1 MATLSR
7 AAFVVL
13 PTLLI
18 TAIVLGSSRVR
29 TGQSQDSM
37 TSTKAEPTSLLD
49 LLDDAQADASTKQS
63 PRTPAAAGA
72 NPETSAGVGSAVPSQ
87 VPAVPPAAETV
98 NLVIRV
104 ALVSRSPITS
114 IQTSPGMVCRSV
126 GGGPRLDDR
135 TLMALVQSTQRGHV
149 RCSGGTI
156 LINQVP
162 YRHAVELLRRNQQ
175 WIAIN
180 ELDLE
185 HYVASVV
192 GAEMPSHW
200 NLEALKAQAV
210 AARSYA
216 LAHLAR
222 PASGDFHLGDT
233 TRWQVFGGE
242 RSRSQRTQAA
252 TSSTRGIILSY
263 KGGIVESLYAAN
275 SSISAEAHGH
285 LGASMSQEGAQQL
298 AQTGLEFNEILGSY
312 YRGASLARLS
322 RDDG

>member
-1 MATLSR
+1 VATLSR
-7 AAFVVL
+7 AAVVVL

-29 TGQSQDSM
+29 TGQSQHSQA
-37 TSTKAEPTSLLD
+37 STKPAPTSLLE
-49 LLDDAQADASTKQS
+49 LLDDAQATASTNQ
-63 PRTPAAAGA
+63 TPARSSAAA
-72 NPETSAGVGSAVPSQ
+72 TTTEVPSQ

-98 NLVIRV
+98 SLAIRV

-114 IQTSPGMVCRSV
+114 LQTSPGMVCRSV
-126 GGGPRLDDR
+126 AGGPRLDDR
-135 TLMALVQSTQRGHV
+135 TLMALVQSDQRGHV

-162 YRHAVELLRRNQQ
+162 YRHAVELLRRDQQ

-185 HYVASVV
+185 PYVASVV

-222 PASGDFHLGDT
+222 PASGDYHLGDT

-252 TSSTRGIILSY
+252 TASTRGIILSY

-275 SSISAEAHGH
+275 SSISTEAHGH